1 MEITWL
7 GHACFRLR
15 GKEVTVIT
23 DPFGPQLGYT
33 LGRVSAQIV
42 TISHDHPGHNNA
54 AAVGGDPRVLRGPG
68 EYEVQDVLVTAVASY
83 HDGERGKRLGRNTI
97 YLLHIDDLTVC
108 HLGDLGHLLT
118 DQQREEMSAVDIL
131 LVPVGGKN
139 TINAA
144 QATEVI
150 SQVDARIVIPMHYA
164 TAATEGKVEGL
175 DPLEKFCREMG
186 VEVVE
191 PQPKLAVTRGNLP
204 AEPQIIAL
212 NYRG

>member
-1 MEITWL
+1 MELTWL
-7 GHACFRLR
+7 GHSCFRLR

-33 LGRVSAQIV
+33 LGRISAQIV
-42 TISHDHPGHNNA
+42 TISHDHPGHNNV
-54 AAVGGDPRVLRGPG
+54 AAVGGDPYVLRGPG

-83 HDGERGKRLGRNTI
+83 HDAERGKRLGRNTI
-97 YLLHIDDLTVC
+97 YLMHIDDLAVC

-118 DQQREEMSAVDIL
+118 DQQREEMSDVDIL

-144 QATEVI
+144 QAAEVI
-150 SQVDARIVIPMHYA
+150 SQIDPRIVIPMHYA
-164 TAATEGKVEGL
+164 TPATEGKVEGL

-186 VEVVE
+186 VEAAE
-191 PQPKLAVTRGNLP
+191 PQPKLAVTRSSLP
-204 AEPQIIAL
+204 AEPQVITL

>member
-1 MEITWL
+1 MEVTWL
-7 GHACFRLR
+7 GHSCFRLR

-23 DPFGPQLGYT
+23 DPYGPQIGYT

-42 TISHDHPGHNNA
+42 TVSHDHPGHNYVTG
-54 AAVGGDPRVLRGPG
+54 VGGDPHVLRGPG

-83 HDGERGKRLGRNTI
+83 HDAERGKRLGRNI
-97 YLLHIDDLTVC
+97 IFLLHIDDLSVC

-118 DQQREEMSAVDIL
+118 DEQREEIGDVDVL

-139 TINAA
+139 TINAG

-150 SQVDARIVIPMHYA
+150 SQLDPRIVIPMHYA
-164 TAATEGKVEGL
+164 TPATEGKVEGL
-175 DPLEKFCREMG
+175 DPVEKFCREMG

-204 AEPQIIAL
+204 SEPQVITL
-212 NYRG
+212 SYRG

>member
-7 GHACFRLR
+7 GHSCFRLR
-15 GKEVTVIT
+15 GKDVTVVT
-23 DPFGPQLGYT
+23 DPFGPQIGYT

-54 AAVGGDPRVLRGPG
+54 AAIGGNPYVVRGPG
-68 EYEVQDVLVTAVASY
+68 EYEIQDVLITAVAAY
-83 HDGERGKRLGRNTI
+83 HDDQRGKRLGRNTL
-97 YLLHIDDLTVC
+97 YLLHIDDVVVC

-118 DQQREEMSAVDIL
+118 DEQREEMSDVDVL

-144 QATEVI
+144 QASEVI
-150 SQVDARIVIPMHYA
+150 SQVDPRIIIPMHYA
-164 TAATEGKVEGL
+164 TPATEGKVEGL
-175 DPLEKFCREMG
+175 DPVDKFCREMG
-186 VEVVE
+186 VEGVE
-191 PQPKLAVTRGNLP
+191 PQPKLAVTRGSLP
-204 AEPQIIAL
+204 AEPQVITL